1 MHGGRIMRLCMS
13 NSSLDDMYTTDISI
27 NLADHSVNNR
37 ETMRGFRGK

>member
-13 NSSLDDMYTTDISI
+13 NSLLDDMYTTDISI

-37 ETMRGFRGK
+37 ETMRDFRGK